1 MADPLNPQPPRN
13 KWLWPAVIALM
24 GVLAIVVMIDPSGDG
39 DGTVEDPIVI
49 EDTGVGNVVGDPPA
63 ENVDTGPAPEP
74 FAPGGEPDDQ

>member
-24 GVLAIVVMIDPSGDG
+24 GVLAIVVIINPAGDT

-63 ENVDTGPAPEP
+63 ENVDSGPAPEP
-74 FAPGGEPDDQ
+74 FAPGGEPDEQ

>member
-1 MADPLNPQPPRN
+1 MADNLNPQPPRN

-24 GVLAIVVMIDPSGDG
+24 GVLAVVVIINPAGDT

-63 ENVDTGPAPEP
+63 ENVDSGPAPEP

>member
-13 KWLWPAVIALM
+13 KWLWPTVIALM
-24 GVLAIVVMIDPSGDG
+24 GVLAIVVIINPAGDT

-63 ENVDTGPAPEP
+63 ENVDSGPAPEP